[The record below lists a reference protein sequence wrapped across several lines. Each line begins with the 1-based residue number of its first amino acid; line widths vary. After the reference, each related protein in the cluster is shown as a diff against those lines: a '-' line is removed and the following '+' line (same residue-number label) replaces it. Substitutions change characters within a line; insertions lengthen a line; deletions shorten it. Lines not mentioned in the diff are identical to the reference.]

1 MNNLTARIKAT
12 GEVVEV
18 ERYAKEQG
26 LVFFRPPGV
35 QRCLYTIALS
45 EVELMLDGYSPSS
58 TDWGKMCSEIARAI
72 FLQTLQGCGLLK
84 QSADEIAEKSVY
96 ASARFVRIL
105 RGAVGKFE
113 ELKGGIERS
122 EPNRT
127 GACDECAAVF
137 VSTFESIIEMCDK
150 MKEYNRENLTAT
162 IKCKCNDAIEYYHK
176 WVDKKGSYEKENN
189 N

>member
-1 MNNLTARIKAT
+1 MNILTARIKAT

-35 QRCLYTIALS
+35 QRCLSTIALS
-45 EVELMLDGYSPSS
+45 EVELILDGYNSS
-58 TDWGKMCSEIARAI
+58 EKDWGKMCSEIARAI
-72 FLQTLQGCGLLK
+72 FLQTLQGCGMSK
-84 QSADEIAEKSVY
+84 QSADALAESAVCT
-96 ASARFVRIL
+96 SARFVRTL
-105 RGAVGKFE
+105 RGAVAKLE
-113 ELKGGIERS
+113 ELKEGIERS

-127 GACDECAAVF
+127 EAQHGRASVF
-137 VSTFESIIEMCDK
+137 MNTFESIIEICNKID
-150 MKEYNRENLTAT
+150 EHNRENLIAT
-162 IKCKCNDAIEYYHK
+162 IKCHCNDAIEYYHK

>member
-1 MNNLTARIKAT
+1 MNILTARIKAT

-35 QRCLYTIALS
+35 QRCLSTIALS
-45 EVELMLDGYSPSS
+45 QVELILDGYNSS
-58 TDWGKMCSEIARAI
+58 EKDWGKMCSEIARAI
-72 FLQTLQGCGLLK
+72 FLQTLQGCGMSK
-84 QSADEIAEKSVY
+84 QSADALAESAVY
-96 ASARFVRIL
+96 TSARFVRIL
-105 RGAVGKFE
+105 RGAVAKFE

-122 EPNRT
+122 EPNR
-127 GACDECAAVF
+127 ADSCDEYAVLM
-137 VSTFESIIEMCDK
+137 SAFESIINICNNMDEH
-150 MKEYNRENLTAT
+150 NRENLTAT
-162 IKCKCNDAIEYYHK
+162 IKCHCNDAIEYYHK

>member
-1 MNNLTARIKAT
+1 MNILTARIKAT

-35 QRCLYTIALS
+35 QRCLSTIALS

-72 FLQTLQGCGLLK
+72 FLQTLQGCGMSK
-84 QSADEIAEKSVY
+84 QSADALAESAVY
-96 ASARFVRIL
+96 TSARFVRIL
-105 RGAVGKFE
+105 RGAVAKFE

-122 EPNRT
+122 EPNR
-127 GACDECAAVF
+127 ADSCDGCAVLM
-137 VSTFESIIEMCDK
+137 STFESIIKMCDK

-176 WVDKKGSYEKENN
+176 WVEKREL
-189 N
+189 